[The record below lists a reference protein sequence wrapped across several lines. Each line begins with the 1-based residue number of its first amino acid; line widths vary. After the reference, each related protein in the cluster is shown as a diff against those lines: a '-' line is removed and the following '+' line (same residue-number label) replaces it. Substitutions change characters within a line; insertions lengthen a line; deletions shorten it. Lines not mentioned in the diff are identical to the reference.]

1 MWKQKWLWFGI
12 ILPAVLAICIRVVY
26 LRQPVPIIERDAT
39 SEISIVEDC
48 RAGSQDVTE
57 QIDEGRLLELLESHT
72 RKRGGFPGVPYS
84 REWVQIEISGWDQY
98 GPFQVVLGDWPIY
111 YRSGEKFYRI
121 LENDELLEEV
131 LAMIDG

>member
-1 MWKQKWLWFGI
+1 M
-12 ILPAVLAICIRVVY
+12 VLAACIRVVY

-48 RAGSQDVTE
+48 RAGSHDVTE

-72 RKRGGFPGVPYS
+72 RKRGGFRRVPFL
-84 REWVQIEISGWDQY
+84 REWVQIEISGEDQY
-98 GPFQVVLGDWPIY
+98 GPFQVVLGDWPIFH
-111 YRSGEKFYRI
+111 RAEEKFYRI
-121 LENDELLEEV
+121 LENDALLEEV